1 MTATGATSTQHPTSD
16 PTSDPTAGTT
26 EASAADTPSA
36 ASASDPSEPSTTTAS
51 SASSEPSA
59 RDGQAIAAEAAE
71 TPAAPAVPASQP
83 APPKGLVGWLLSL
96 PRYLFRARLG
106 FLMGHR
112 FLVLVSEGRK
122 TGLRRE
128 TPLEV
133 MHYDKARREAVVA
146 AGWGRKTQWL
156 HNVEAGLAREI
167 WIGRERY
174 VPAYRI
180 LDVDEAMDALRQ
192 YERHSGIPK
201 QIVRRVLSWL
211 LGWTYDGS
219 AAARRRAVEQLP
231 LVAFR
236 RA

>member
-1 MTATGATSTQHPTSD
+1 MNSTPSTSAPTSTSVPNE
-16 PTSDPTAGTT
+16 AGDASKSTD
-26 EASAADTPSA
+26 ASAP
-36 ASASDPSEPSTTTAS
+36 
-51 SASSEPSA
+51 
-59 RDGQAIAAEAAE
+59 R
-71 TPAAPAVPASQP
+71 PAQP
-83 APPKGLVGWLLSL
+83 APPRGVLGWLLTL
-96 PRYLFRARLG
+96 PRYLFRAHLG

-112 FLVLVSEGRK
+112 FLVLVSQGRK

-133 MHYDKARREAVVA
+133 VRYERARREAIVA

-156 HNVEAGLAREI
+156 HNVEAGLAKEI

-174 VPAYRI
+174 VPTYRI
-180 LDVDEAMDALRQ
+180 LDVDEAMDTLRH

-219 AAARRRAVEQLP
+219 VAARRRAAEQLP
-231 LVAFR
+231 LIAFR
-236 RA
+236 PA